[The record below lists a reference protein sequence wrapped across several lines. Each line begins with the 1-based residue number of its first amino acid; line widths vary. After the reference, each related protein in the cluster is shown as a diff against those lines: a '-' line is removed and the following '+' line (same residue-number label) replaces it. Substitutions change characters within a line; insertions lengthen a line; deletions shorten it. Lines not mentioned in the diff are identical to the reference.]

1 VGFLRTIFII
11 VLVYYAFR
19 FIGRYIMPMVLKA
32 AVNKVKKKHEQQM
45 PDNQPQKPVGE
56 VTIENIPQKPKNT
69 TTSTEDEYVDFE
81 DVKD

>member
-1 VGFLRTIFII
+1 VGLLRTIFII

-19 FIGRYIMPMVLKA
+19 FIGRYIMPMILGA
-32 AVNKVKKKHEQQM
+32 AVKKAKKNYEQQM

-56 VTIENIPQKPKNT
+56 VTIENIPQPPKKT
-69 TTSTEDEYVDFE
+69 KASSDDEYVDFE